1 MMSLCADDIVS
12 DVIVCMQKNSRVFL
26 SRDDLGRYLARATT
40 NRVCSL
46 ARKHE
51 LRTRRGL
58 HDFDPPELDSL
69 PASGPTTDFCL
80 RDEYAALTAWMRQD
94 EDGSRLLVALNEIL
108 SVEERPTTSAIGRA
122 IGRSRRDVDKL
133 LQNLRT
139 RAWNRFRR

>member
-1 MMSLCADDIVS
+1 MNTHLPSAPTFTRSLRAEPDWCRSVIRASAQHSAGLLRMMSLCADDIVS

-69 PASGPTTDFCL
+69 PASGP
-80 RDEYAALTAWMRQD
+80 Q
-94 EDGSRLLVALNEIL
+94 
-108 SVEERPTTSAIGRA
+108 
-122 IGRSRRDVDKL
+122 
-133 LQNLRT
+133 
-139 RAWNRFRR
+139 